1 MNKNLQIAI
10 LGASGIGK
18 FHARNFNNLGQN
30 VCAILGSSAT
40 SSIETSNILHKEYGI
55 EAEPFYE
62 LSSLLK
68 KSKLDAISI
77 CTPTPLHHS
86 QLIEILDNNIPIFCE
101 KPLFWD
107 TNLSLQQFQK
117 QLDQILSYKNRAIY
131 VNTSNATLIEALSP
145 SLDPS
150 NTINRFNFKFHTN
163 GNAQYFDIAIDLLP
177 HAISMLIELIGI
189 EEISSV
195 QEKVNIDNYQ
205 CHFQY
210 GGCTVN
216 FSLSENKS
224 SPQKL
229 QFKIEEKEYIR
240 IQKRDSHNYKIYLKD
255 IGSGDIQE
263 ISDPLFIY
271 ISRFL
276 EFCSLPV
283 NKRKDAFNVD
293 AHNLELMAKILL
305 KN

>member
-1 MNKNLQIAI
+1 MGHEFII
-10 LGASGIGK
+10 
-18 FHARNFNNLGQN
+18 
-30 VCAILGSSAT
+30 T
-40 SSIETSNILHKEYGI
+40 T
-55 EAEPFYE
+55 
-62 LSSLLK
+62 
-68 KSKLDAISI
+68 IS
-77 CTPTPLHHS
+77 
-86 QLIEILDNNIPIFCE
+86 
-101 KPLFWD
+101 
-107 TNLSLQQFQK
+107 K
-117 QLDQILSYKNRAIY
+117 QLDQILSHKNRAIY

-150 NTINRFNFKFHTN
+150 NSINRFNFKFHTN

-240 IQKRDSHNYKIYLKD
+240 IQKRDSHNYKNLLKRYWIWGYTRD
-255 IGSGDIQE
+255 FRS
-263 ISDPLFIY
+263 FVYIY
-271 ISRFL
+271 I
-276 EFCSLPV
+276 
-283 NKRKDAFNVD
+283 
-293 AHNLELMAKILL
+293 KILRIL
-305 KN
+305 QFTC